1 MIFPENE
8 SDFLCITSLTPTV
21 CDLCNVRRPAQ
32 CGAEPIKAVIEA
44 AEKELNGGKIEKML
58 IFAPDAVGIQL
69 WEKYPEEQRKVESL
83 APIRVPVK
91 SVMPSVTPVNFGS
104 MYSGALPEVHG
115 IREYAKP
122 VLTCETIFNVFPEAG
137 KKTAICAVNGCSIDT
152 IFRRRPVTYIST
164 LSDADAL
171 TFTETILNNCSF
183 NTGIKGFEGF
193 DQEFSEDILNN
204 RSFDFILCY
213 ATDYDSVMHHTQP
226 FAPEAITAFKTDV
239 QSFQRLVALTDKVW
253 KGYNRLVV
261 WSPDHGSHLNPATN
275 HGTHGADI
283 PEDTLVYHFYRIKAA
298 EK

>member
-1 MIFPENE
+1 MNFPENE

-32 CGAEPIKAVIEA
+32 CGAEPIKAVIDA

-58 IFAPDAVGIQL
+58 VFAPDAVGIQL
-69 WEKYPEEQRKVESL
+69 WEKFPEEQEKVESL
-83 APIRVPVK
+83 APIRVPIK

-122 VLTCETIFNVFPEAG
+122 VLTCETLFNVFPEAG
-137 KKTAICAVNGCSIDT
+137 WKTTICAVNGCSIDT

-171 TFTETILNNCSF
+171 SFT
-183 NTGIKGFEGF
+183 
-193 DQEFSEDILNN
+193 EDILNN
-204 RSFDFILCY
+204 YSYDFILCY

-226 FAPEAITAFKTDV
+226 FAPEAISAFKTDV
-239 QSFQRLVALTDKVW
+239 QSFQKLVALTDKVW
-253 KGYNRLVV
+253 KGFNRLVV
-261 WSPDHGSHLNPATN
+261 WSPDHGSHLNPDTN

>member
-32 CGAEPIKAVIEA
+32 CGAEPIQAVMEA

-69 WEKYPEEQRKVESL
+69 WEKYPEEQKQIESL
-83 APIRVPVK
+83 APIRVPIQ

-104 MYSGALPEVHG
+104 MYSGAMPEVHG

-122 VLTCETIFNVFPEAG
+122 VLTCETLFNVFPEAG
-137 KKTAICAVNGCSIDT
+137 KKTAICAINGCSIDT

-164 LSDADAL
+164 QSDADAL
-171 TFTETILNNCSF
+171 TFTE
-183 NTGIKGFEGF
+183 
-193 DQEFSEDILNN
+193 DILNN
-204 RSFDFILCY
+204 YSYDFILCY

-239 QSFQRLVALTDKVW
+239 QSFQKLVALTDKVW
-253 KGYNRLVV
+253 KGFNRLII
-261 WSPDHGSHLNPATN
+261 WSPDHGSHLNPDTN
-275 HGTHGADI
+275 HGTHGADM
-283 PEDTLVYHFYRIKAA
+283 PEDRLVYHFYRVKAA

>member
-8 SDFLCITSLTPTV
+8 NDFLCITSLTPTV

-32 CGAEPIKAVIEA
+32 CGAEPIKAVVEA

-69 WEKYPEEQRKVESL
+69 WEKYPEEQGKVESL
-83 APIRVPVK
+83 APIRIPIK

-122 VLTCETIFNVFPEAG
+122 VLTCETLFNVFPEAG

-171 TFTETILNNCSF
+171 TFTETILGNCSF
-183 NTGIKGFEGF
+183 TSGIQGFEGV
-193 DQEFSEDILNN
+193 DQKFSEDILNN

-253 KGYNRLVV
+253 KGFNRLIV
-261 WSPDHGSHLNPATN
+261 WSPDHGSHLNPNTN
-275 HGTHGADI
+275 HGTHGSDM

-298 EK
+298 ER